1 MAAKKYALISIEK
14 GADEP
19 AKIWGTYPSYSDA
32 AKMANAQSAAF
43 AKMGIG
49 DEYELYVAEI
59 PTTAMTKVSI
69 PSEVLVVVTYEL
81 KQKLVKSL
89 DKKKIKRLLLNFK
102 KGHWSVKQVRG
113 AGEEDKDG
121 YTIEYSTGKKK
132 KKYKDAYAAWVI
144 RFKTNTDPNET
155 PAAFFERIKTE
166 AQMKVANDI

>member
-32 AKMANAQSAAF
+32 AKMANAQAAAF

-49 DEYELYVAEI
+49 DVYDVYVAEI
-59 PTTAMTKVSI
+59 PTTSMTKVSI
-69 PSEVLVVVTYEL
+69 PSEVMVVVTYEL
-81 KQKLVKSL
+81 KQ
-89 DKKKIKRLLLNFK
+89 KIKRLLLNFK

-113 AGEEDKDG
+113 AAAEDKDG
-121 YTIEYSTGKKK
+121 YTIEYSRGKKR
-132 KKYKDAYAAWVI
+132 KKYKDAYAAWVF
-144 RFKTNTDPNET
+144 RFKTHTDPNET
-155 PAAFFERIKTE
+155 PDAFFERVTTE